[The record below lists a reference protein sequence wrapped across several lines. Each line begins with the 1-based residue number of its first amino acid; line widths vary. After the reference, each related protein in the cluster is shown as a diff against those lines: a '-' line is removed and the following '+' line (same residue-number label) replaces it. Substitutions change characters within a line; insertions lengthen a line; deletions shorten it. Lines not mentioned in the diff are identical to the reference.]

1 MSPSPDPTPDE
12 QDPPEPAPETEGGAT
27 GTTLPGRPGTD
38 AWVDAES
45 AASFPASDPPSDW
58 AGADDSPAEESGQA
72 MA

>member
-1 MSPSPDPTPDE
+1 MSPLPDPTVE
-12 QDPPEPAPETEGGAT
+12 DPRRNASEAASGGTAQS
-27 GTTLPGRPGTD
+27 RSD

-58 AGADDSPAEESGQA
+58 AGADELPQQPSDQE

>member
-1 MSPSPDPTPDE
+1 MSPSPDPIHDE
-12 QDPPEPAPETEGGAT
+12 QDRREDGTEAAAGEATPPGS
-27 GTTLPGRPGTD
+27 D

-58 AGADDSPAEESGQA
+58 AGADEAPEQPSDQG